1 MLTAER
7 VPVEVERYR
16 FTVEQY
22 HQLADIGIL
31 NEDSRVELIDGEILT
46 MSPIGWRHMRI
57 VNNLNRLFVTQAAGR
72 YTVSPQ
78 NGLIISEHSE
88 PQPDIVLLTGDGP
101 YGRLPTAADIALVV
115 EVSDTTLAYDLNVK
129 LPRYARAGVPELWI
143 INVASEAIERFT
155 APDAAGHYATRDRF
169 GLEDAIEAATLPS
182 LRLNV
187 RDIFS

>member
-78 NGLIISEHSE
+78 NGLIISEYSE
-88 PQPDIVLLTGDGP
+88 PQPAIVLLTDDGP
-101 YGRLPTAADIALVV
+101 YGRLPTASDIILVV
-115 EVSDTTLAYDLNVK
+115 EVSDTTLTYDLSVK

-143 INVASEAIERFT
+143 VDVARDAIERCT
-155 APDAAGHYATRDRF
+155 DPDESGHYATRAHF
-169 GLEDAIEAATLPS
+169 GLDDAIEATPVPS
-182 LRLNV
+182 LRLPV
-187 RDIFS
+187 RDILS